1 MRWFVV
7 ATCMALAAPV
17 TGIGSGAFAQDRQQT
32 LADIRQEL
40 SVLYVDL
47 QRLKAELNTT
57 AAPSVA
63 SGGTMLQRVNAIETQ
78 MQRLTAKTEE
88 LEFRIDRIAKDGGNR
103 VGDLEFR
110 LCELEEGCDIAS
122 LSDGS
127 TLGGDVPDRG
137 AVAPDAGIVDAPEL
151 AVGEEADFE
160 RADAAL
166 NAGDYST
173 ALTQLDQFIATYPG
187 SPLTAL
193 AHLMRGDA
201 LAGNGDQTG
210 SARAYLEAFSAAP
223 QGDSAAEA
231 LYKLGYSLGQ
241 LGQTSEAC
249 VTLAEVGVRFPASD
263 SVSAAET
270 ERSRLSCS

>member
-1 MRWFVV
+1 MRWFVM
-7 ATCMALAAPV
+7 ATCFALAAPV
-17 TGIGSGAFAQDRQQT
+17 TGAFAQEQDQT

-47 QRLKAELNTT
+47 QRLKRELSTT
-57 AAPSVA
+57 SAPSGA
-63 SGGTMLQRVNAIETQ
+63 AGGTILQRVNAIEGQ

-88 LEFRIDRIAKDGGNR
+88 LEFRINRIATDGGNR

-110 LCELEEGCDIAS
+110 LCELEAGCDIAS
-122 LSDGS
+122 LAEGS
-127 TLGGDVPDRG
+127 TLGGDAGEEVVSPDVG
-137 AVAPDAGIVDAPEL
+137 VTDAPEL
-151 AVGEEADFE
+151 AIGEEADFE

-166 NAGDYST
+166 NEGDHAT
-173 ALTQLDQFIATYPG
+173 ALTLLDQFIATYPG

-201 LAGNGDQTG
+201 LAADGNQTA

-223 QGDSAAEA
+223 QGDSAPEA
-231 LYKLGYSLGQ
+231 LYKLGFSLGQ

-249 VTLAEVGVRFPASD
+249 VTLAEVAVRFPGAD
-263 SVSAAET
+263 AVIAAEE
-270 ERSRLSCS
+270 ERARLACS